1 MPPRGRKPVR
11 GKIKGDLEIRVS
23 PEDVGGIYEVL
34 QSAGLM
40 QRRGEFH
47 GLKKY
52 IEANF
57 DQEIKR

>member
-1 MPPRGRKPVR
+1 MIHY
-11 GKIKGDLEIRVS
+11 GKAPSGDLEIRVS

-57 DQEIKR
+57 AQVIKR